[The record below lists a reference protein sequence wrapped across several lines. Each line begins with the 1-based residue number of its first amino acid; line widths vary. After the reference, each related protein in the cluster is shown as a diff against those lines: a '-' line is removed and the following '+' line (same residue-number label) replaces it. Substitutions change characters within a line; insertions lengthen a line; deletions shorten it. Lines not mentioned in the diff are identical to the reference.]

1 MSSPVTF
8 VVSVDDQRR
17 QDGRTWAVMY
27 LGVITVSAVLG
38 LIALQS
44 TPRFFSLPLT
54 MLLISSVLVVVKP
67 VAGPYVIA
75 FFAVMSDGVINPWY
89 PFTFGLSNQASVLF
103 VTNSLTISPL
113 ELLLILTA
121 VGWLLRLLID
131 RSSPRPGAGRAVAAH
146 GGLHRVHLLRH
157 RRRPRHRW
165 EPVCRHLG
173 VPALPAA
180 AGPVRARDEP
190 VHDPPSLRV
199 AGRGRAALTRGAL
212 RPGAAGTLASCRPR
226 SAPPLESL
234 VAHPAA
240 VQLSIVLFVAIA
252 SWTIKGAPRWLRWLS
267 LVASVPVGWAWLV
280 SQRRAAV
287 IAFAFSIIVLG
298 VLLTEAEPAAPPQG
312 RAGVRPRLRGLHRR
326 LLELRGHG
334 RLSRLRPSRR

>member
-8 VVSVDDQRR
+8 VASVDDQRR

-27 LGVITVSAVLG
+27 LGVITVSAALG

-44 TPRFFSLPLT
+44 APRFFSLPLT
-54 MLLISSVLVVVKP
+54 MLLISSVLVIVKP

-131 RSSPRPGAGRAVAAH
+131 RSSPRPGAGRAVATH
-146 GGLHRVHLLRH
+146 GGLHRLHLLRH

-180 AGPVRARDEP
+180 AGPVRGRHEP

-199 AGRGRAALTRGAL
+199 AGRGRAALTRRAL
-212 RPGAAGTLASCRPR
+212 RPGAAGTIRHAGRGARDAREPGRPPR
-226 SAPPLESL
+226 LGAAQHRALRGDRL
-234 VAHPAA
+234 VDD
-240 VQLSIVLFVAIA
+240 
-252 SWTIKGAPRWLRWLS
+252 
-267 LVASVPVGWAWLV
+267 
-280 SQRRAAV
+280 
-287 IAFAFSIIVLG
+287 
-298 VLLTEAEPAAPPQG
+298 QG
-312 RAGVRPRLRGLHRR
+312 RSPLAALAVPC
-326 LLELRGHG
+326 
-334 RLSRLRPSRR
+334 RLRPGRMGMAGVTAPRRGRSPSPSASSCSGCC